1 MSAGNQ
7 AGRSRLDPVPVTR
20 RSFLSIASL
29 GSFLAA
35 TGTALAGMLRLPKP
49 AVLPGPVR
57 RFKIGMPEQFAVGT
71 ETRFEKENVFVFR
84 DAEGIYAI
92 SGVCTHLGCSIGRSP
107 EGFACPC
114 HGSKFSPSGEV
125 TAGPAPRALPWLELG
140 RAADGQL
147 VVFADNEVPAGTRMR
162 V

>member
-1 MSAGNQ
+1 MPAENEAGQ
-7 AGRSRLDPVPVTR
+7 SRLDPYPVTR
-20 RSFLSIASL
+20 RSFLSLASL
-29 GSFLAA
+29 GSFFAA
-35 TGTALAGMLRLPKP
+35 AATALAGMLRLPEP
-49 AVLPGPVR
+49 AVLPGPIR
-57 RFKIGMPEQFAVGT
+57 RFKIGPPEQFALGS

-92 SGVCTHLGCSIGRSP
+92 SGVCTHLGCSIGRSA

-114 HGSKFSPSGEV
+114 HGSQFTASGEV

-147 VVFADNEVPAGTRMR
+147 VVYADNEVPAGTRFR

>member
-1 MSAGNQ
+1 MSDENQ
-7 AGRSRLDPVPVTR
+7 ASPSRLDPLPVTR
-20 RSFLSIASL
+20 RSFLTFASL

-57 RFKIGMPEQFAVGT
+57 RFKIGMPEQFAVGS
-71 ETRFEKENVFVFR
+71 ETRFEKESVFVFR
-84 DAEGIYAI
+84 DAQGIYAI
-92 SGVCTHLGCSIGRSP
+92 SAVCTHLGCSIGRAP
-107 EGFACPC
+107 DGFACPC
-114 HGSKFSPSGEV
+114 HGSRFTASGEV
-125 TAGPAPRALPWLELG
+125 TGGPAPRALPWLELG

-147 VVFADNEVPAGTRMR
+147 VVFADNEVPTGTRMR